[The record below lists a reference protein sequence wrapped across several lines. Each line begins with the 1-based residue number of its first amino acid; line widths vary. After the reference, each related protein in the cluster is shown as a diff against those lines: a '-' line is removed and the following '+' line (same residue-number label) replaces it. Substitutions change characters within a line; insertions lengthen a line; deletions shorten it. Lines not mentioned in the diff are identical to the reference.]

1 MGCVIGGAV
10 ANYAVALSCR
20 KAHII
25 RPPVLRIIA
34 ENNKED
40 PQCLPYHSVLFLI

>member
-34 ENNKED
+34 EKNKED
-40 PQCLPYHSVLFLI
+40 RIPDASPIIPPYF